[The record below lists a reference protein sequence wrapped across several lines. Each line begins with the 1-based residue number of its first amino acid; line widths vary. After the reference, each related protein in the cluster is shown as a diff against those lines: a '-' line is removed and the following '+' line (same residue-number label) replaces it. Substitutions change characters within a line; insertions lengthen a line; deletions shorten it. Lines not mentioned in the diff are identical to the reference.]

1 MLCKEVKNDFL
12 NSMLNNT
19 FLIVRSNSTLSINY
33 NYLDSN
39 NQSWLWS
46 LIKNIQHDN
55 DMNLSW
61 WKLKLFYF
69 FIPYFKLI
77 LTNVWMDTKIIIKF
91 QWWCFIGTSL
101 WRTNIL
107 AIITLTILKS
117 LRIIICHKSNSI
129 LELLFL
135 FVCLYFVVCLSFFQC
150 FLYFVVCLPSF
161 QCYFYFVYLY
171 LVVNFSIQS
180 NFH

>member
-1 MLCKEVKNDFL
+1 
-12 NSMLNNT
+12 MLNNT

-135 FVCLYFVVCLSFFQC
+135 FVCLYFVVCLSLFQC
-150 FLYFVVCLPSF
+150 FLYICILLFVFHPFNVIFIL
-161 QCYFYFVYLY
+161 
-171 LVVNFSIQS
+171 SIYILLWTFLFNQTFIS
-180 NFH
+180 IFHNKSRM